1 MTKSAHILLVEDNE
15 GDILLT
21 TEALTEN
28 KIVNKVS
35 VVKNGSDAID
45 FMFKEGDF
53 TDAETPDLVL
63 LDVNLPRRSGHE
75 VLQRVKNDDRTRHI
89 PVIMLTTSSSQRDID
104 LSYSNHANCYITK
117 PVEAD
122 EFLRAVASIE
132 DFWLEIV
139 SLSKSKNK

>member
-45 FMFKEGDF
+45 FMFKEGEF
-53 TDAETPDLVL
+53 ADAETPDLVL

-75 VLQRVKNDDRTRHI
+75 VLQRVKNDDRTKHI
-89 PVIMLTTSSSQRDID
+89 PIIMLTTSSSQRDID
-104 LSYSNHANCYITK
+104 LSYANHANCYITK

-122 EFLRAVASIE
+122 EFLNAVASIE

-139 SLSKSKNK
+139 SLSKNKKK